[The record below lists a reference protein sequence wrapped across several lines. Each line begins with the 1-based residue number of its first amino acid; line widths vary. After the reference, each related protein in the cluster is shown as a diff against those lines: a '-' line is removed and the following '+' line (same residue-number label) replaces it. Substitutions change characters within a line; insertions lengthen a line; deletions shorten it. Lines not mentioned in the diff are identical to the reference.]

1 MSVSRVNSLSEPQ
14 FSCVKNGDK
23 NCPYVAGLLGE
34 FSEMVC
40 AQSLA
45 PQSLQNAALILA
57 QLQLG
62 AKHCAG
68 TGRRMRQARLRPHG
82 SPGVLETRQKSKGI

>member
-1 MSVSRVNSLSEPQ
+1 MLSFCSCVSVSRANSLSEPQ

-23 NCPYVAGLLGE
+23 NYPYVVGLLGE

-45 PQSLQNAALILA
+45 QPGSKT
-57 QLQLG
+57 QLG
-62 AKHCAG
+62 Y
-68 TGRRMRQARLRPHG
+68 RLSSSWAP
-82 SPGVLETRQKSKGI
+82 STVLGLGAE

>member
-1 MSVSRVNSLSEPQ
+1 MLSFCSCVSVSRANSLSEPQ

-23 NCPYVAGLLGE
+23 NCPYVVGLLGE

-40 AQSLA
+40 AHSLA
-45 PQSLQNAALILA
+45 LQSLQNAALILA
-57 QLQLG
+57 HLQLG

-68 TGRRMRQARLRPHG
+68 FGA
-82 SPGVLETRQKSKGI
+82 E